1 MAAKS
6 AAEDAA
12 QQKITTIVPRAPD
25 SKPRPKLVPLSS
37 VIQEVNRRELA
48 DETPED
54 EAARVARGR
63 VLYHA
68 NIAWVMKTAHK
79 KGLFRVH
86 IGDAGDICSV
96 ERAKLAPPQ
105 PGSYTIISKGNG
117 TTPSFGTLEALT
129 KDQQGVTRQMIDDFG
144 KILRTKE
151 QEKKIGVMPGN
162 DTVQDLKDRF
172 GKLPVGDDE
181 LQEQEELAASQKRRL
196 AEAEAER
203 EQTAVMKE
211 VEATSFEAILEEEKK
226 RERDKKKQKKKK
238 KKKK

>member
-1 MAAKS
+1 M
-6 AAEDAA
+6 
-12 QQKITTIVPRAPD
+12 V
-25 SKPRPKLVPLSS
+25 LVLM
-37 VIQEVNRRELA
+37 L
-48 DETPED
+48 T
-54 EAARVARGR
+54 
-63 VLYHA
+63 LTL
-68 NIAWVMKTAHK
+68 M
-79 KGLFRVH
+79 L
-86 IGDAGDICSV
+86 
-96 ERAKLAPPQ
+96 PPIMPQ
-105 PGSYTIISKGNG
+105 
-117 TTPSFGTLEALT
+117 ALT